1 MSPTFR
7 NPESIACAFVFI
19 FSGLKI
25 CSNDIDVGPLCTET
39 IQSVSTGGV
48 HFSFIFME
56 LFFFLINNVVYQ
68 L

>member
-7 NPESIACAFVFI
+7 NPESIARAFV

-48 HFSFIFME
+48 HFSFILME
-56 LFFFLINNVVYQ
+56 LPFK
-68 L
+68 